1 MQLFLVN
8 DIIIVLLEE
17 VAGGSMDIRLQRIG
31 SVVAHAESEVG
42 ILSDPV
48 CTGHLNSKALKH

>member
-1 MQLFLVN
+1 
-8 DIIIVLLEE
+8 
-17 VAGGSMDIRLQRIG
+17 MDIKLQRIG

-48 CTGHLNSKALKH
+48 HTGHLNSEALRH

>member
-1 MQLFLVN
+1 
-8 DIIIVLLEE
+8 
-17 VAGGSMDIRLQRIG
+17 MDFNLQRIG

-48 CTGHLNSKALKH
+48 HTGHLNRETLKH